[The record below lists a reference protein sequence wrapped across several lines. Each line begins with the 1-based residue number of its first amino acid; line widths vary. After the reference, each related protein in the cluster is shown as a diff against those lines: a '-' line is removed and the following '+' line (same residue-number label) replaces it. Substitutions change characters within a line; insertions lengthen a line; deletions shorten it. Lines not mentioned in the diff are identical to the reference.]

1 MRLKIITAALLMCFV
16 AVSAIGKDLAVSGR
30 TYPIVERDAL
40 DELEERVKAVDW
52 QKHLKAIKPGNYR
65 PSNLTSL
72 ARAQSHRKFLVDM
85 TYALENDIVNDK
97 GELLYPKGYMFN
109 PLDFISYKRTLV
121 VINGEDPDQARW
133 FLNSSLKNRWDVS
146 LFITQGSSLE
156 LAKKIKRPVFYATNP
171 LIARFQLKAVPSIVK
186 ASGRNMEVEE
196 VPIQR
201 SGK

>member
-1 MRLKIITAALLMCFV
+1 MRLKTITAALLMCFV
-16 AVSAIGKDLAVSGR
+16 AISAVGKDLAVSGR
-30 TYPIVERDAL
+30 TYPIAERDAL

-65 PSNLTSL
+65 PSNLTFL
-72 ARAQSHRKFLVDM
+72 ARARSHRKFFVDM
-85 TYALENDIVNDK
+85 AYALENDIVNDK

-109 PLDFISYKRTLV
+109 PLDFLSYKRTLV
-121 VINGEDPDQARW
+121 VINGEDPDQAHW
-133 FLNSSLKNRWDVS
+133 FQNSSLKNRLDVS

-156 LAKKIKRPVFYATNP
+156 LAKKIKRPVYYATNP

-196 VPIQR
+196 VAIHR